1 MDLIPVYPPLKSDL
15 HSHTACSDGKLSPVE
30 YIDYAVAREI
40 RVLALTDHDNM
51 NALEPVLKY
60 VKDKDLPIRIIPGI
74 ELSTTWMEGTC
85 PYQIHIVGL
94 NCDPSN
100 ARLQEIIRINKEKR
114 DYRVEVISAKLVK
127 NGVDAKDLADYLS
140 VYQQAGTFIT
150 RKHFADYLIKNHIVP
165 DNSAAFD
172 KYLTKGG
179 LAYCK
184 VEWGSIPEAVKVIKD
199 AGGVP
204 VLAHPMRYKELNKK
218 TKYRDRL
225 VDYYTE
231 QGGVAIETAHPMMKS
246 EEKKVARD
254 YASSHGLYSSY
265 GSDFHE
271 RNVPE
276 RAMGR
281 DLWLA
286 APSKPI
292 WEHDQIKDYFKQ

>member
-204 VLAHPMRYKELNKK
+204 VLAHRKPSIVTVWLIITPNRAELQL
-218 TKYRDRL
+218 RL
-225 VDYYTE
+225 L
-231 QGGVAIETAHPMMKS
+231 I
-246 EEKKVARD
+246 R
-254 YASSHGLYSSY
+254 
-265 GSDFHE
+265 
-271 RNVPE
+271 
-276 RAMGR
+276 
-281 DLWLA
+281 
-286 APSKPI
+286 
-292 WEHDQIKDYFKQ
+292 